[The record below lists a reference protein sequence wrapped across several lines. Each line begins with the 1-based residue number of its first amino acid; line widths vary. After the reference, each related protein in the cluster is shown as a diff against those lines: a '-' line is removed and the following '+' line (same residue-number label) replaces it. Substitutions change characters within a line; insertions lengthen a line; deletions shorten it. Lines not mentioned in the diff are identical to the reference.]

1 MHPPW
6 NFANLV
12 SLKWHF
18 LHFVVFYEVFIL
30 ITDIFGLFFAV
41 VNPSFQKQ
49 GDFFYCFYTMS
60 TLKNRCKLNVHETS
74 MHSVGSHTGMGS
86 VILSTFVTD
95 TLNLLYRLLALYNSA
110 QHAVFSG
117 ETGWDITGKESAIRN
132 VLHSDH
138 KKILTC
144 TISNFSPCFKS
155 FMINWENLIKIGRAR
170 GNKSNWKDW
179 NLWM

>member
-1 MHPPW
+1 MR
-6 NFANLV
+6 
-12 SLKWHF
+12 SLF
-18 LHFVVFYEVFIL
+18 LSQISLGFSLLLL
-30 ITDIFGLFFAV
+30 IHLFRNREISFTAFTPCPLWKIV
-41 VNPSFQKQ
+41 VNL
-49 GDFFYCFYTMS
+49 MS
-60 TLKNRCKLNVHETS
+60 TS

-117 ETGWDITGKESAIRN
+117 ETGWDITGKESVIRN

-138 KKILTC
+138 KKTLTC